1 MNFNK
6 IPDKLKT
13 QALWC
18 VWKQGKIPCNPRT
31 GKNAQSNI
39 PETFSDFETACNA
52 LEKGQYEGLGINIH
66 NGFSAI
72 DIDHCIGEKENYLTW
87 QRILLQKWEVIRR
100 QAPVAQVF
108 ILFSLCMIFYLI
120 KKHITSIIKKSD

>member
-52 LEKGQYEGLGINIH
+52 LEKGQ
-66 NGFSAI
+66 NGKLYGDKPQWHRYSYYFHYA
-72 DIDHCIGEKENYLTW
+72 
-87 QRILLQKWEVIRR
+87 
-100 QAPVAQVF
+100 
-108 ILFSLCMIFYLI
+108 
-120 KKHITSIIKKSD
+120 